1 MDTEEDKYINQ
12 NEFILPN
19 KRNCR
24 FLMIL
29 SSNNDKIYIHS
40 KVINSFDKIES
51 NESNLLMP
59 NTNLLSKP
67 EIIDLK
73 DITRKLNSYQISE
86 LALQSLF
93 DSKLIKIEPKIKNT
107 EEVKLIYD
115 ESEPENDN
123 DLEDF
128 GLIDRKKNDRL
139 TDKQLIFLKGL
150 INTNS
155 LTSKQLSFKY
165 NLSSSQIT
173 KIRRMSFN

>member
-1 MDTEEDKYINQ
+1 M
-12 NEFILPN
+12 
-19 KRNCR
+19 
-24 FLMIL
+24 
-29 SSNNDKIYIHS
+29 S
-40 KVINSFDKIES
+40 
-51 NESNLLMP
+51 
-59 NTNLLSKP
+59 NTNLPSKLK
-67 EIIDLK
+67 IIDLK
-73 DITRKLNSYQISE
+73 DITRKLNSYKISE

-107 EEVKLIYD
+107 EEVKLIYI
-115 ESEPENDN
+115 ESEPENDS

-165 NLSSSQIT
+165 NLSSSQIS
-173 KIRRMSFN
+173 KIRRTSFNKIFKRTDRRYIRWSPK